1 MSTHYDM
8 IIVGG
13 GPGGATTALY
23 AERLG
28 LKVLMLDKKGF
39 PRDKICGDAISGKS
53 VFYLQELDLIK
64 DIDASPQVYVDSI
77 LFSSPKQKVVDIK
90 LIPSAM
96 HGITEG
102 YVCRRMVFDDILFQ
116 AAKKKVE
123 THEGF
128 TVKEVIR
135 KNGQACGIRGRNKD
149 GETVEFSASVIV
161 GADGANSI
169 VARKM
174 ELFDNDLDHVL
185 VATRAYYKGIKGLN
199 HAIELHY
206 VNVVHP
212 GYFWIFPLEN
222 GMANVGLG
230 MVKSELKQRKI
241 NLRQAHLE
249 AVEAPFFKERFQDAE
264 QLGDIV
270 GWNLPAG
277 SKKRKIHGAGCM
289 LVGDAASLIDPFT
302 GEGIGNA
309 MCSAKIAAET
319 CAELKAE
326 NNFGEKALKR
336 YEKRVWKSLG
346 GELNL
351 AYKLQRV
358 ARFKPLVELVIHRA
372 NKRPEVSDWMSKM
385 IAGQVSKRELLY
397 PQTYFKLLFK

>member
-13 GPGGATTALY
+13 GPGGATAALY
-23 AERLG
+23 GERLG
-28 LKVLMLDKKGF
+28 LNVLLLDKKEF

-53 VFYLQELDLIK
+53 VYYLHELDLIK

-102 YVCRRMVFDDILFQ
+102 YVCRRMVFDDIIFQ

-128 TVKEVIR
+128 TVKEIIR
-135 KNGQACGIRGRNKD
+135 EKGKATGIRGRNKK
-149 GETVEFSASVIV
+149 GESLEFSGSVIV

-174 ELFDNDLDHVL
+174 DLFDNDQDHVL
-185 VATRAYYKGIKGLN
+185 VATRAYYKGVKGLG

-206 VNVVHP
+206 VNAVLP

-249 AVEAPFFKERFQDAE
+249 AIEAPFFKERFQDAE

-277 SKKRKIHGAGCM
+277 SKKRKIHGDGC
-289 LVGDAASLIDPFT
+289 LLIGDAASLIDPFT

-309 MCSAKIAAET
+309 MCSAKIAAEI

-326 NNFGEKALKR
+326 NNFGEKALAL

-351 AYKLQRV
+351 AHKLQRM

-372 NKRPEVSDWMSKM
+372 NKRQEVSDWMSKM
-385 IAGQVSKRELLY
+385 IAGQVSKKELLY